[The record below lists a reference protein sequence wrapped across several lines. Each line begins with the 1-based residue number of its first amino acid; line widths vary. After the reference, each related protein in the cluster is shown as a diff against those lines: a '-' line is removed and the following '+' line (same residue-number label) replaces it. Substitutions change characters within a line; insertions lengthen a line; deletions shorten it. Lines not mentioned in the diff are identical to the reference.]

1 MKQILIFNI
10 NVGKINILKK
20 ICEELSIRIVPI
32 SRKDYSQEL
41 EYLASI
47 PGFKKNNIN
56 YKRSEL
62 PSEMLVFS
70 GLTSDDIDEF
80 LASYKKSMLPPI
92 NLKAVIT
99 TYNINWTPEALYS
112 ELLKE
117 HMKM

>member
-1 MKQILIFNI
+1 
-10 NVGKINILKK
+10 
-20 ICEELSIRIVPI
+20 
-32 SRKDYSQEL
+32 
-41 EYLASI
+41 
-47 PGFKKNNIN
+47 
-56 YKRSEL
+56 
-62 PSEMLVFS
+62 MLVFS

-99 TYNINWTPEALYS
+99 MYNINWTPEALYS